1 MKAFLDTNVVMDFF
15 GYRKYYK
22 EARLIMEAAL
32 QGGIDAYMSV
42 GSMYTLSYLL
52 SIDLKLKGI
61 HEPDKTE
68 AIREMLSELLSK
80 YIFAIELSHQKMEY
94 ALKDL
99 SFHDLEDS
107 YQYYCAIE
115 NNCDAIVTINIKH
128 FKGDHKK
135 QIPIY
140 TPQEFVERFIK
151 QEETTNQ

>member
-1 MKAFLDTNVVMDFF
+1 MPLIFLSSPNSLTSNSFTHISPHPPIYASF
-15 GYRKYYK
+15 CAPY
-22 EARLIMEAAL
+22 
-32 QGGIDAYMSV
+32 IDAYMSV

-115 NNCDAIVTINIKH
+115 NNCDANVTINIKH

-140 TPQEFVERFIK
+140 TPKEFVERFIK

>member
-115 NNCDAIVTINIKH
+115 NNCDANVTINIKH

>member
-15 GYRKYYK
+15 GHRKYYK
-22 EARLIMEAAL
+22 EARIIMEAAL

-42 GSMYTLSYLL
+42 GSLYTLSYLL

-68 AIREMLSELLSK
+68 AIRGMLSELLSK

-140 TPQEFVERFIK
+140 TPKEFVERFIK
-151 QEETTNQ
+151 QEETPNQ